1 MGETAGVSL
10 IAILPELFFVLGA
23 IAVLLVDVTWKPA
36 LRVHAW
42 ISAAAVAGASGA
54 LFAQWREV
62 DANSIQL
69 AYGDMILLDYQGIL
83 FKGALIV
90 VAALGLGF
98 GWTLLGR
105 LGRKGAEAIALVMLS
120 ATGFMF
126 MVSSFHFLMLFLALE
141 VGSISLYV
149 LAGIS
154 NESTESDEAAMKY
167 FLLGSVASAILLYG
181 VALFYTASGYLTYT
195 GAFSFISDLNTQIV
209 FKPAVVP
216 LAVALVFVG
225 LLFKIAAAPFHAWA
239 PDVYQGAPAGIT
251 GYMAAAA
258 KIGAIGAIGRLI
270 QVAFRDLPDTWAAP
284 LAGVAAVSVVLGT
297 LYALVQSDLRRILAY
312 SGVAHAGF
320 LLVGISSGG
329 IGARGV
335 VFYILTYSVVLV
347 ASFGL
352 VGQVSGAA
360 SSGSPLDSYR
370 GLSKSS
376 PGVAAA
382 LSVLMLALAG
392 MPATTGF
399 VAKFGVFTAAWAAGQ
414 EWLVILALLASVAA
428 FAFYL
433 RVIVLM
439 YFEDGDGPTVT
450 MTMGARI
457 SLAVS
462 LVITLGFG
470 IYPTPLLEL
479 IDRAVF

>member
-1 MGETAGVSL
+1 MVEPAVSL
-10 IAILPELFFVLGA
+10 VAILPELIFVLGA
-23 IAVLLVDVTWKPA
+23 VAVLMIDVTWKPA
-36 LRVHAW
+36 LHVHGW
-42 ISAAAVAGASGA
+42 TAALAVAGATGA

-98 GWTLLGR
+98 GWSLLGR
-105 LGRKGAEAIALVMLS
+105 LGRKGAEALALVLLS
-120 ATGFMF
+120 AAGFMF
-126 MVSSFHFLMLFLALE
+126 MVGAFQFLMLFLGLE

-154 NESTESDEAAMKY
+154 NESAESDEAALKY

-181 VALFYTASGYLTYT
+181 VALFYTASGYLGYT
-195 GAFSFISDLNTQIV
+195 GAFSFISSMNTQIV
-209 FKPAVVP
+209 FKPSIVP

-270 QVAFRDLPDTWAAP
+270 QVAFRDMPDTWQAP
-284 LAGVAAVSVVLGT
+284 LAGVAALSVVLGT
-297 LYALVQSDLRRILAY
+297 IYALVQADLRRVLAY

-320 LLVGISSGG
+320 LLVGVSSGG

-335 VFYILTYSVVLV
+335 AFYILTYAVVLV
-347 ASFGL
+347 AAFGL
-352 VGQVSGAA
+352 VGQVSGPA
-360 SSGSPLDSYR
+360 SAGSPLDAYR

-376 PGVAAA
+376 PGAAAA

-392 MPATTGF
+392 MPVTTGF
-399 VAKFGVFTAAWAAGQ
+399 IAKFGVFTAAWAAGL
-414 EWLVILALLASVAA
+414 EWLVIVALLASVAA

-439 YFEDGDGPTVT
+439 YFEDGDGVVVPLPV
-450 MTMGARI
+450 GVRVSLAI
-457 SLAVS
+457 SLI
-462 LVITLGFG
+462 ITIGLGV
-470 IYPTPLLEL
+470 YPTPLLEL